1 MSAIES
7 QRDGPEARAPTRRA
21 IAKQQT
27 RSRVLA
33 AARKLFAEHGY
44 ERATIRDIAAAAQMS
59 TGAVFANFADKSDL
73 FHEIMRTDVGKVRA
87 DMLKVAAEGRDVAD
101 ALVRMFEVGYRF
113 YLPQLPLARAA
124 FSVAW
129 SPAGPVLAGG
139 AYGGGFD
146 QVFRRVLEIAVARGE
161 LRQDFRTALLAEM
174 ICESYLANYPLLI
187 YQQASL
193 DAVLDRARA
202 QVAILIAG
210 AQTY

>member
-87 DMLKVAAEGRDVAD
+87 DMLKVAAEGHDLPD

-129 SPAGPVLAGG
+129 SPAGSVLAGG

-174 ICESYLANYPLLI
+174 MCESYLANYPLLI

-210 AQTY
+210 AQAY